1 MDGQVVVRVVRTI
14 KEVEDLRDL
23 WTLWQLHVDADID
36 FYLMKLR
43 SGKGCVRPH
52 IIVVYRDGTP
62 QSMLIGRLDDREME
76 LKIGPYRL
84 PSPRARVLAFLHGGL
99 FGDHSP
105 AICEILIREI
115 VESLAK
121 DEADFAMLNKVRA
134 DGSLYYFACQLPRH
148 LCRDHFPEFYLHC
161 STKLSNDTS
170 EIYRRLSRKV
180 RYNLKWEAKKLF
192 EDHLGKVK
200 HVCFREPAELDHMI
214 KDVEYVARAT
224 YQRGLGVGF
233 IDSPE
238 LRHRLMLEAT
248 NGRLRTYVLY
258 VNDKPCAFWL
268 GYAHHGTLYV
278 DCTGYDSSLR
288 KYSPGKFLL
297 TKMLEDSCR
306 ENLREIDFGHG
317 EEWYKDHFGNCQWHE
332 VIIYLFAPTLK
343 GARLHIVRAMAI
355 IVNRMLSWSLRCS
368 GLFPKIKKVW
378 RSHLRPK
385 VWVAASND

>member
-62 QSMLIGRLDDREME
+62 QSMLIGRLDDREIE
-76 LKIGPYRL
+76 LKIGHCRL
-84 PSPRARVLAFLHGGL
+84 PSPRGRVLAFLHEGL
-99 FGDHSP
+99 LGDHSP
-105 AICEILIREI
+105 AICEVLIREI
-115 VESLAK
+115 LDSLTK
-121 DEADFAMLNKVRA
+121 DEADFVMLNKVRA
-134 DGSLYYFACQLPRH
+134 DSSLYRFARQLPRH
-148 LCRDHFPEFYLHC
+148 LCRDLFPEVYLHC
-161 STKLSNDTS
+161 STKLSSDPC

-192 EDHLGKVK
+192 QDHSGKVRYI
-200 HVCFREPAELDHMI
+200 CFREPAELECMI
-214 KDVEYVARAT
+214 KDVELIARTT

-233 IDSPE
+233 MDSPE
-238 LRHRLMLEAT
+238 LRQRLMLEAT
-248 NGRLRTYVLY
+248 NGRLRAYILY
-258 VNDKPCAFWL
+258 VNDRPCAFWL
-268 GYAHHGTLYV
+268 GYTYHGTLYV

-297 TKMLEDSCR
+297 TQMLEDSCR
-306 ENLREIDFGHG
+306 ENLKEIDFGYG
-317 EEWYKDHFGNCQWHE
+317 EEWYKEHFGNCQWH
-332 VIIYLFAPTLK
+332 VVVTYLFAPTLK
-343 GARLHIVRAMAI
+343 GVSLHIIRAMTI
-355 IVNRMLSWSLRCS
+355 IVNRMVSWSLRCT

-385 VWVAASND
+385 VRVAASND